1 MTTTTE
7 TIATPALPARRR
19 VPRVRSVVAAFV
31 VGAILATT
39 AGAVSLAAYSQM
51 HAGKI
56 LPGVHVGTV
65 DVSGLDRAVAAD
77 QLAAQLSQTSA
88 PAELRVSFEPTVLH
102 PMITADAT
110 AEAQAAAAR
119 MTKPILLEA
128 GDEQWTLPATTVRS
142 WIDFGLVNGTYGPQV
157 DAAAVKKAVAKL
169 AARIDRSPV
178 NAKFLFG
185 KSNRVVGVTQSS
197 NGRALDVAATT

>member
-77 QLAAQLSQTSA
+77 RRLGSET
-88 PAELRVSFEPTVLH
+88 
-102 PMITADAT
+102 
-110 AEAQAAAAR
+110 
-119 MTKPILLEA
+119 
-128 GDEQWTLPATTVRS
+128 G
-142 WIDFGLVNGTYGPQV
+142 
-157 DAAAVKKAVAKL
+157 
-169 AARIDRSPV
+169 
-178 NAKFLFG
+178 
-185 KSNRVVGVTQSS
+185 
-197 NGRALDVAATT
+197 